1 MKKLSI
7 LLTIAIFATIGC
19 DKLMKDETILVDDPE
34 LQAFSEGLNTDVGLS
49 KKSINALNDA
59 LNRHGKDGKH
69 RRDPAFLWKVS
80 AEMQGKLSN
89 EEKERL
95 FGWMDDNNVPY
106 LYGGGMDAKARRG
119 PGGDRGGMDLRAV
132 FAVLDEAQRE
142 SLKSI
147 MDSYKSQMEEVMKKA
162 KDGTIDREAAKAEL
176 EALEATMRA
185 EIEALLTD
193 EQIQKLEDMQAGMK
207 QKMEEMRQAA
217 HDAMVS
223 ALEMTPDQES
233 GLETINN
240 ESAQAQKALMDKAK
254 AEEMGKEDLHEAI
267 KQLIIDR
274 NSKIE
279 ALLSDKQIEIIKIYT
294 ALGMQYSK
302 HCGDKRG
309 DKRGDKGGNT
319 GGSR

>member
-193 EQIQKLEDMQAGMK
+193 EQRQKLEDMQAGMK

-309 DKRGDKGGNT
+309 DKGGNT

>member
-193 EQIQKLEDMQAGMK
+193 GQRQKLEDMQAGMK

-267 KQLIIDR
+267 KKLIIDR

-309 DKRGDKGGNT
+309 DKGGNT

>member
-7 LLTIAIFATIGC
+7 LLTIVIFATIGC
-19 DKLMKDETILVDDPE
+19 DKLMKDETTLVDDPE

-69 RRDPAFLWKVS
+69 RRDPAFLWKVA
-80 AEMQGKLSN
+80 AEMQKKLSS
-89 EEKERL
+89 EEKDRL
-95 FGWMDDNNVPY
+95 LGWMDDNNVPY
-106 LYGGGMDAKARRG
+106 LYGGGMDAKARGG
-119 PGGDRGGMDLRAV
+119 PGGDKDGMDIRAV
-132 FAVLDEAQRE
+132 FTVLDEAQRE

-147 MDSYKSQMEEVMKKA
+147 MDSYKGQMEEVMKKA
-162 KDGTIDREAAKAEL
+162 KDGTIDRGAAKAEL
-176 EALEATMRA
+176 EALEAAMRA

-193 EQIQKLEDMQAGMK
+193 EQRQKLEDMRAEMK
-207 QKMEEMRQAA
+207 QKMEGMRQAA

-223 ALEMTPDQES
+223 ALEMTSDQGF
-233 GLETINN
+233 GLEIINN
-240 ESAQAQKALMDKAK
+240 ESGEAQKALIEKAK
-254 AEEMGKEDLHEAI
+254 AEDMSREDLKDAL
-267 KQLIIDR
+267 KQLIADR

-279 ALLSDKQIEIIKIYT
+279 ALFSEKQIEIIKIYT

-309 DKRGDKGGNT
+309 DKDGKT

>member
-119 PGGDRGGMDLRAV
+119 PGGDRGGMNLRAV
-132 FAVLDEAQRE
+132 FSVLDEAQRE

-193 EQIQKLEDMQAGMK
+193 EQRQKLEDMQAGMK

-309 DKRGDKGGNT
+309 DKGGNT

>member
-1 MKKLSI
+1 MKKLST
-7 LLTIAIFATIGC
+7 LLTIAIIATIGC

-69 RRDPAFLWKVS
+69 RRDPGFLWKVS

-89 EEKERL
+89 EEKEKL

-106 LYGGGMDAKARRG
+106 LYGGGMDAKARGG
-119 PGGDRGGMDLRAV
+119 PGGDRGGMDLRSV

-193 EQIQKLEDMQAGMK
+193 EQRQKLEDMRADMK
-207 QKMEEMRQAA
+207 QKMEEMRQVA

-223 ALEMTPDQES
+223 ALEMTSDQES
-233 GLETINN
+233 GLEIINN
-240 ESAQAQKALMDKAK
+240 ESGEAQKALIEKAK
-254 AEEMGKEDLHEAI
+254 AEDMSREDLKDAL
-267 KQLIIDR
+267 KQLIADR

-279 ALLSDKQIEIIKIYT
+279 ALFSERQIEIIKIYT

-309 DKRGDKGGNT
+309 DKDGKT

>member
-19 DKLMKDETILVDDPE
+19 DKLMKDETILLDDPE

-69 RRDPAFLWKVS
+69 RRDPAFLWKVA
-80 AEMQGKLSN
+80 AEMQKKLTS
-89 EEKERL
+89 EEKDRL
-95 FGWMDDNNVPY
+95 LGWMNDNNVPY
-106 LYGGGMDAKARRG
+106 LYGGGMDAKARGG
-119 PGGDRGGMDLRAV
+119 PGGDKGGMDLRAV
-132 FAVLDEAQRE
+132 FTVLDEAQRE

-147 MDSYKSQMEEVMKKA
+147 MDSYKGQMEEVMKNA

-176 EALEATMRA
+176 EALEAAMRA

-193 EQIQKLEDMQAGMK
+193 EQRQKLEDMRADMK
-207 QKMEEMRQAA
+207 QKMEGMRQAA

-223 ALEMTPDQES
+223 ALEMTSDQGS

-240 ESAQAQKALMDKAK
+240 ESGEAQKALIEKAK
-254 AEEMGKEDLHEAI
+254 AEDMSREDLKDAL
-267 KQLIIDR
+267 KQLIADR

-279 ALLSDKQIEIIKIYT
+279 ALFSEKQIEIIKIYT

-309 DKRGDKGGNT
+309 DKDGKT

>member
-69 RRDPAFLWKVS
+69 RRDPAFLWKVA
-80 AEMQGKLSN
+80 AEMQKKLTS
-89 EEKERL
+89 EEKDRL
-95 FGWMDDNNVPY
+95 LGWMDDNNVPY
-106 LYGGGMDAKARRG
+106 LYGGGMDAKARGG
-119 PGGDRGGMDLRAV
+119 PGGDKGGMDLRAV
-132 FAVLDEAQRE
+132 FTVLDEAQRE

-147 MDSYKSQMEEVMKKA
+147 MDSYKGQMEEVMKKA

-176 EALEATMRA
+176 EALEAAMRA

-193 EQIQKLEDMQAGMK
+193 EQRQKLEDMRADMK
-207 QKMEEMRQAA
+207 QKMEGMRQAA

-223 ALEMTPDQES
+223 ALEMTPDQGS

-240 ESAQAQKALMDKAK
+240 ESGEAQKALIEKAK
-254 AEEMGKEDLHEAI
+254 AEDMSREDLKDAL
-267 KQLIIDR
+267 KQLIADR

-279 ALLSDKQIEIIKIYT
+279 ALFSEKQIEIIKIYT

-309 DKRGDKGGNT
+309 DKDGKT

>member
-1 MKKLSI
+1 M
-7 LLTIAIFATIGC
+7 
-19 DKLMKDETILVDDPE
+19 
-34 LQAFSEGLNTDVGLS
+34 N
-49 KKSINALNDA
+49 
-59 LNRHGKDGKH
+59 
-69 RRDPAFLWKVS
+69 
-80 AEMQGKLSN
+80 
-89 EEKERL
+89 
-95 FGWMDDNNVPY
+95 
-106 LYGGGMDAKARRG
+106 
-119 PGGDRGGMDLRAV
+119 LRAV
-132 FAVLDEAQRE
+132 FSILDEAQRE
-142 SLKSI
+142 SLKFI

-193 EQIQKLEDMQAGMK
+193 EQIQKLEDMQAVMK

-233 GLETINN
+233 GLETIKI
-240 ESAQAQKALMDKAK
+240 ESGEAQRGLIEKAR
-254 AEEMGKEDLHEAI
+254 AEDMSREDLQEAL
-267 KQLIIDR
+267 KQLIADR
-274 NSKIE
+274 NSKIG
-279 ALLSDKQIEIIKIYT
+279 ALFSDKQIEIIKIYT

-309 DKRGDKGGNT
+309 DKGGNT

>member
-193 EQIQKLEDMQAGMK
+193 EQRQKLEDMQADMK

-233 GLETINN
+233 GLETIKI
-240 ESAQAQKALMDKAK
+240 ESGEAQRGLIEKAR
-254 AEEMGKEDLHEAI
+254 AEDMSREDLQDAL
-267 KQLIIDR
+267 KQLIADR

-279 ALLSDKQIEIIKIYT
+279 ALFSDKQIEIIKIYT

-309 DKRGDKGGNT
+309 DKGGNT

>member
-193 EQIQKLEDMQAGMK
+193 EQRQKLEDMQAGMK

-240 ESAQAQKALMDKAK
+240 ESGEAQRGLIEKAR
-254 AEEMGKEDLHEAI
+254 AEDMSREDLQEAL
-267 KQLIIDR
+267 KQLIADR

-279 ALLSDKQIEIIKIYT
+279 ALFSDKQIEIIKIYT

-309 DKRGDKGGNT
+309 DKGGNT

>member
-193 EQIQKLEDMQAGMK
+193 EQRQKLEDMQAGMK

-233 GLETINN
+233 GLETIKI
-240 ESAQAQKALMDKAK
+240 ESGEAQRGLIEKAR
-254 AEEMGKEDLHEAI
+254 AEDMSREDLQEAL
-267 KQLIIDR
+267 KQLIADR

-279 ALLSDKQIEIIKIYT
+279 ALFSDKQIEIIKIYT

-309 DKRGDKGGNT
+309 DKGGNT

>member
-1 MKKLSI
+1 
-7 LLTIAIFATIGC
+7 
-19 DKLMKDETILVDDPE
+19 
-34 LQAFSEGLNTDVGLS
+34 
-49 KKSINALNDA
+49 

-69 RRDPAFLWKVS
+69 RRDPAFLWKVA
-80 AEMQGKLSN
+80 AEMQKKLTS
-89 EEKERL
+89 EEKDRL
-95 FGWMDDNNVPY
+95 LGWMDDNNVPY
-106 LYGGGMDAKARRG
+106 LYGGGMDAKARGG
-119 PGGDRGGMDLRAV
+119 PGGDKGGMDLRAV
-132 FAVLDEAQRE
+132 FTVLDEAQRE

-147 MDSYKSQMEEVMKKA
+147 MDSYKGQMEEVMKKA

-176 EALEATMRA
+176 EALEAAMQA

-193 EQIQKLEDMQAGMK
+193 EQKQRLEDMQAGMK
-207 QKMEEMRQAA
+207 PKMEEMRQAA

-223 ALEMTPDQES
+223 ALEMTTDQES

-240 ESAQAQKALMDKAK
+240 ESGEAQRALMEKAR
-254 AEEMGKEDLHEAI
+254 AEEMSREDLKDAL
-267 KQLIIDR
+267 KQLIADR

-279 ALLSDKQIEIIKIYT
+279 ALFSDKQIEIIKIYT

-309 DKRGDKGGNT
+309 DKGGNT

>member
-147 MDSYKSQMEEVMKKA
+147 MDSYRGQMEEVMKKA

-193 EQIQKLEDMQAGMK
+193 EQRQKLEDMQAGMK

-240 ESAQAQKALMDKAK
+240 ESGEAQRGLIEKAR
-254 AEEMGKEDLHEAI
+254 AEDMSREDLQEAL
-267 KQLIIDR
+267 KQLIADR

-279 ALLSDKQIEIIKIYT
+279 ALFSDKQIEIIKIYT

-309 DKRGDKGGNT
+309 DKGGNT

>member
-95 FGWMDDNNVPY
+95 FEWMDDNNVPY

-147 MDSYKSQMEEVMKKA
+147 MDSYRGQMEEVMKKA

-193 EQIQKLEDMQAGMK
+193 EQRQKLEDMQAGMK

-240 ESAQAQKALMDKAK
+240 ESGEAQRGLIEKAR
-254 AEEMGKEDLHEAI
+254 AEDMSREDLQDAL
-267 KQLIIDR
+267 KQLIADR

-279 ALLSDKQIEIIKIYT
+279 ALFSDKQIEIIKIYT

-309 DKRGDKGGNT
+309 DKGGNT

>member
-1 MKKLSI
+1 
-7 LLTIAIFATIGC
+7 
-19 DKLMKDETILVDDPE
+19 
-34 LQAFSEGLNTDVGLS
+34 
-49 KKSINALNDA
+49 
-59 LNRHGKDGKH
+59 
-69 RRDPAFLWKVS
+69 
-80 AEMQGKLSN
+80 
-89 EEKERL
+89 
-95 FGWMDDNNVPY
+95 
-106 LYGGGMDAKARRG
+106 
-119 PGGDRGGMDLRAV
+119 
-132 FAVLDEAQRE
+132 
-142 SLKSI
+142 

-193 EQIQKLEDMQAGMK
+193 EQIQKLEDMQAVMK

-233 GLETINN
+233 GLETIKI
-240 ESAQAQKALMDKAK
+240 ESGEAQRGLIEKAR
-254 AEEMGKEDLHEAI
+254 AEDMSREDLQEAL
-267 KQLIIDR
+267 KQLIADR

-279 ALLSDKQIEIIKIYT
+279 ALFSDKQIEIIKIYT

-309 DKRGDKGGNT
+309 DKGGNT

>member
-69 RRDPAFLWKVS
+69 RRDPGFLWKVS

-147 MDSYKSQMEEVMKKA
+147 MDSYRGQMEEVMKKA

-193 EQIQKLEDMQAGMK
+193 EQRQKLEDMQAGMK

-240 ESAQAQKALMDKAK
+240 ESGEAQRGLIEKAR
-254 AEEMGKEDLHEAI
+254 AEDMSREDLQDAL
-267 KQLIIDR
+267 KQLIADR

-279 ALLSDKQIEIIKIYT
+279 ALFSDKQIEIIKIYT

-309 DKRGDKGGNT
+309 DKGGNT

>member
-69 RRDPAFLWKVS
+69 RRDPAFLWKVA
-80 AEMQGKLSN
+80 AEMQKKLSS
-89 EEKERL
+89 EEKDRL
-95 FGWMDDNNVPY
+95 LGWMDDNNVPY
-106 LYGGGMDAKARRG
+106 LYGGGMDAKARGG
-119 PGGDRGGMDLRAV
+119 PGGDRGGMNLRAV
-132 FAVLDEAQRE
+132 FSVLDEAQRE

-185 EIEALLTD
+185 EIEALLTN
-193 EQIQKLEDMQAGMK
+193 EQIQKLEDMQADMK

-223 ALEMTPDQES
+223 ALEMTPDQGS
-233 GLETINN
+233 GLEIINN
-240 ESAQAQKALMDKAK
+240 ESGEAQKALIEKAK
-254 AEEMGKEDLHEAI
+254 DEDMSREDLKDAL
-267 KQLIIDR
+267 KQLIADR

-279 ALLSDKQIEIIKIYT
+279 SLFSDKQIEIIKIYT

-309 DKRGDKGGNT
+309 DKGGNT

>member
-69 RRDPAFLWKVS
+69 RRNPAFLWKVS

-119 PGGDRGGMDLRAV
+119 PGGDRGRMDLRAV

-193 EQIQKLEDMQAGMK
+193 EQRQKLEDMQAGMK

-240 ESAQAQKALMDKAK
+240 ESGEAQRGLIEKAR
-254 AEEMGKEDLHEAI
+254 AEDMSREDLQEAL
-267 KQLIIDR
+267 KQLIADR

-279 ALLSDKQIEIIKIYT
+279 ALFSDKQIEIIKIYT

-309 DKRGDKGGNT
+309 DKGGNT

>member
-69 RRDPAFLWKVS
+69 RRDPAFLWKVA
-80 AEMQGKLSN
+80 AEMQKKLSS
-89 EEKERL
+89 EEKDRL
-95 FGWMDDNNVPY
+95 LGWMDDNNVPY
-106 LYGGGMDAKARRG
+106 LYGGGMDAKARGG
-119 PGGDRGGMDLRAV
+119 PGGDKDGMDIRAV
-132 FAVLDEAQRE
+132 FTVLDEAQRE

-147 MDSYKSQMEEVMKKA
+147 MDSYKGQMEEVMKKA
-162 KDGTIDREAAKAEL
+162 KDGTIDRGAAKAEL
-176 EALEATMRA
+176 EAMEAAMRA

-193 EQIQKLEDMQAGMK
+193 EQRQKLEDMRADMK
-207 QKMEEMRQAA
+207 QKMEGMRQAA

-223 ALEMTPDQES
+223 ALEMTPDQGS

-240 ESAQAQKALMDKAK
+240 ESGEAQKALIEKAK
-254 AEEMGKEDLHEAI
+254 AEDMSREDLKDAL
-267 KQLIIDR
+267 KQLIADR

-279 ALLSDKQIEIIKIYT
+279 ALFSEKQIEIIKIYT

-309 DKRGDKGGNT
+309 DKDGKT

>member
-69 RRDPAFLWKVS
+69 RRDPAFLWKVA
-80 AEMQGKLSN
+80 AEMQKKLTS
-89 EEKERL
+89 EEKDRL
-95 FGWMDDNNVPY
+95 LGWMDDNNVPY
-106 LYGGGMDAKARRG
+106 LYGGGMDAKARGG
-119 PGGDRGGMDLRAV
+119 PGGDKGGMDLRAV
-132 FAVLDEAQRE
+132 FTVLDEAQRE

-193 EQIQKLEDMQAGMK
+193 EQRQKLEDMQADMK

-217 HDAMVS
+217 HDAMVD
-223 ALEMTPDQES
+223 ALEMTVDQES

-240 ESAQAQKALMDKAK
+240 ESGEAQKALIEKAK
-254 AEEMGKEDLHEAI
+254 AEDMSREDLKDAL
-267 KQLIIDR
+267 KQLIADR

-279 ALLSDKQIEIIKIYT
+279 ALFSEKQIEIIKIYT

-309 DKRGDKGGNT
+309 DKDGKT

>member
-193 EQIQKLEDMQAGMK
+193 EQRQKLEDMQAVMK

-233 GLETINN
+233 GLETIKI
-240 ESAQAQKALMDKAK
+240 ESGEAQRGLIEKAR
-254 AEEMGKEDLHEAI
+254 AEDMSREYLQEAL
-267 KQLIIDR
+267 KQLIADR

-279 ALLSDKQIEIIKIYT
+279 ALFSDKQIEIIKIYT

-309 DKRGDKGGNT
+309 DKGGNT

>member
-1 MKKLSI
+1 MKKLFI

-19 DKLMKDETILVDDPE
+19 DKLMKDERILVDDPE

-119 PGGDRGGMDLRAV
+119 PGGDKGGMDLRAV
-132 FAVLDEAQRE
+132 FTVLNEAQRD
-142 SLKSI
+142 SFKSI

-193 EQIQKLEDMQAGMK
+193 EQRQKLEDMQADMK

-217 HDAMVS
+217 HDAMVD
-223 ALEMTPDQES
+223 ALEMTADQES

>member
-193 EQIQKLEDMQAGMK
+193 EQIQKLEDMQAVMK

-309 DKRGDKGGNT
+309 DKGGNT

>member
-193 EQIQKLEDMQAGMK
+193 EQRQKLEDMQAGMK

-240 ESAQAQKALMDKAK
+240 ESGEAQRGLIEKAR
-254 AEEMGKEDLHEAI
+254 AEDMSREDLQDAL
-267 KQLIIDR
+267 KQLIADR

-279 ALLSDKQIEIIKIYT
+279 ALFSDKQIEIIKIYT

-309 DKRGDKGGNT
+309 DKGGNT

>member
-193 EQIQKLEDMQAGMK
+193 EQRQKLEDMQAGMK

-223 ALEMTPDQES
+223 A
-233 GLETINN
+233 N

-309 DKRGDKGGNT
+309 DKGGNT

>member
-147 MDSYKSQMEEVMKKA
+147 MDSYRGQMEEVMKKA

-193 EQIQKLEDMQAGMK
+193 EQRQKLEDMQAGMK

-223 ALEMTPDQES
+223 ALEMTSDQES

-240 ESAQAQKALMDKAK
+240 ESGEAQRGLIEKAR
-254 AEEMGKEDLHEAI
+254 AEDMSREDLQDAL
-267 KQLIIDR
+267 KQLIADR

-279 ALLSDKQIEIIKIYT
+279 ALFSDKQIEIIKIYT

-309 DKRGDKGGNT
+309 DKGGNT

>member
-69 RRDPAFLWKVS
+69 RRDPAFLWKVA
-80 AEMQGKLSN
+80 AEMQKKLSS
-89 EEKERL
+89 EEKDRL
-95 FGWMDDNNVPY
+95 LGWMDDNNVPY
-106 LYGGGMDAKARRG
+106 LYGGGMDAKARGG
-119 PGGDRGGMDLRAV
+119 PGGDKDGMDIRAV
-132 FAVLDEAQRE
+132 FTVLDEAQRE

-147 MDSYKSQMEEVMKKA
+147 MDSYKGQMEEVMKKA
-162 KDGTIDREAAKAEL
+162 KDGTIDRGAAKAEL
-176 EALEATMRA
+176 EALEAAMRA

-193 EQIQKLEDMQAGMK
+193 EQRQKLEDMRAEMK
-207 QKMEEMRQAA
+207 QKMEGMRQAA

-223 ALEMTPDQES
+223 ALEMTSDQGF
-233 GLETINN
+233 GLEIINN
-240 ESAQAQKALMDKAK
+240 ESGEAQKALIEKAK
-254 AEEMGKEDLHEAI
+254 AEDMSREDLKDAL
-267 KQLIIDR
+267 KQLIADR

-279 ALLSDKQIEIIKIYT
+279 ALFSEKQIEIIKIYT

-309 DKRGDKGGNT
+309 DKDGKT

>member
-7 LLTIAIFATIGC
+7 LLTIVIFATIGC
-19 DKLMKDETILVDDPE
+19 DKLMKDETTLVDDPE

-69 RRDPAFLWKVS
+69 RRDPAFLWKVA
-80 AEMQGKLSN
+80 AEMQKKLSS
-89 EEKERL
+89 EEKDRL
-95 FGWMDDNNVPY
+95 LGWMDDNNVPY
-106 LYGGGMDAKARRG
+106 LYGGGMDAKARGG
-119 PGGDRGGMDLRAV
+119 PGGDKDGMDIRAV
-132 FAVLDEAQRE
+132 FTVLDEAQRE

-147 MDSYKSQMEEVMKKA
+147 MDSYKGQMEEVMKKA
-162 KDGTIDREAAKAEL
+162 KDGTIDRGAAKAEL
-176 EALEATMRA
+176 EALEAAMRA

-193 EQIQKLEDMQAGMK
+193 EQRQKLEDMRAEMK
-207 QKMEEMRQAA
+207 QKMEGMRQAA

-223 ALEMTPDQES
+223 ALEMTSDQGF
-233 GLETINN
+233 GLEIINN
-240 ESAQAQKALMDKAK
+240 ESGEAQKALIEKAK
-254 AEEMGKEDLHEAI
+254 AEDMSREDLKDSL
-267 KQLIIDR
+267 KQLIADR

-279 ALLSDKQIEIIKIYT
+279 ALFSEKQIEIIKIYT

-309 DKRGDKGGNT
+309 DKDGKT

>member
-1 MKKLSI
+1 MKKLST
-7 LLTIAIFATIGC
+7 LLTIAIIATIGC

-69 RRDPAFLWKVS
+69 RRDPGFLWKVS

-89 EEKERL
+89 EEKEKL

-106 LYGGGMDAKARRG
+106 LYGGGMDAKARGG
-119 PGGDRGGMDLRAV
+119 PGGDRGGMDLRSV

-176 EALEATMRA
+176 EALEAAMQA

-193 EQIQKLEDMQAGMK
+193 EQRQKLEDMRADMK
-207 QKMEEMRQAA
+207 QKMEEMRQVA

-223 ALEMTPDQES
+223 ALEMTSDQES
-233 GLETINN
+233 GLEIINN
-240 ESAQAQKALMDKAK
+240 ESGEAQKALIEKAK
-254 AEEMGKEDLHEAI
+254 AEDMSREDLKDAL
-267 KQLIIDR
+267 KQLIADR

-279 ALLSDKQIEIIKIYT
+279 ALFSERQIEIIKIYT

-309 DKRGDKGGNT
+309 DKDDKT

>member
-1 MKKLSI
+1 MKKLST

-69 RRDPAFLWKVS
+69 RRDPGFLWKVS

-89 EEKERL
+89 EEKEKL

-106 LYGGGMDAKARRG
+106 LYGGGMDAKARGG
-119 PGGDRGGMDLRAV
+119 PGGDKDGMDIRAV
-132 FAVLDEAQRE
+132 FTVLDEAQRE

-147 MDSYKSQMEEVMKKA
+147 MDSYKGQMEEVMKKA
-162 KDGTIDREAAKAEL
+162 KDGTIDRGAAKAEL
-176 EALEATMRA
+176 EALEAAMRA

-193 EQIQKLEDMQAGMK
+193 EQRQKLEDMRADMK
-207 QKMEEMRQAA
+207 QKMEGMRQAA

-223 ALEMTPDQES
+223 ALEMTPDQGS

-240 ESAQAQKALMDKAK
+240 ESGEAQKALIEKAK
-254 AEEMGKEDLHEAI
+254 AEDMSREDLKDAL
-267 KQLIIDR
+267 KQLIADR

-279 ALLSDKQIEIIKIYT
+279 ALFSEKQIEIIKIYT

-309 DKRGDKGGNT
+309 DKDGKT

>member
-1 MKKLSI
+1 MKKLST
-7 LLTIAIFATIGC
+7 LLTIAIIATIGC
-19 DKLMKDETILVDDPE
+19 DKLMKDEAILVDDPE

-69 RRDPAFLWKVS
+69 RRDPGFLWKVS

-89 EEKERL
+89 EEKEKL

-106 LYGGGMDAKARRG
+106 LYGGGMDAKARGG
-119 PGGDRGGMDLRAV
+119 PGGDRGGMDLRSV

-193 EQIQKLEDMQAGMK
+193 EQRQKLEDMRADMK
-207 QKMEEMRQAA
+207 QKMEEMRQVA

-223 ALEMTPDQES
+223 ALEMTSDQES
-233 GLETINN
+233 GLEIINN
-240 ESAQAQKALMDKAK
+240 ESGEAQKALIEKAK
-254 AEEMGKEDLHEAI
+254 AEDMSREDLKDAL
-267 KQLIIDR
+267 KQLIADR

-279 ALLSDKQIEIIKIYT
+279 ALFSERQIEIIKIYT

-309 DKRGDKGGNT
+309 DKDDKT

>member
-1 MKKLSI
+1 MKKLST

-19 DKLMKDETILVDDPE
+19 DKLMKDETILIDDPE

-59 LNRHGKDGKH
+59 LNRYGKDGKH
-69 RRDPAFLWKVS
+69 RRDPAFLWKVA
-80 AEMQGKLSN
+80 AEMQKKLTS
-89 EEKERL
+89 EEKDRL
-95 FGWMDDNNVPY
+95 LGWMDDNNVPY
-106 LYGGGMDAKARRG
+106 LYGGGMDAKARGG
-119 PGGDRGGMDLRAV
+119 PGGDKSGMDLRAV
-132 FAVLDEAQRE
+132 FTVLDEAQRE

-147 MDSYKSQMEEVMKKA
+147 MDSYKGQMDEVMKKA

-176 EALEATMRA
+176 ESLEAAMRA

-193 EQIQKLEDMQAGMK
+193 EQRQKLEDMRADMK
-207 QKMEEMRQAA
+207 QKMEGMRQAA

-223 ALEMTPDQES
+223 ALEMTPDQGS

-240 ESAQAQKALMDKAK
+240 ESGEAQKALIENAK
-254 AEEMGKEDLHEAI
+254 AEDMSREDLKDAL
-267 KQLIIDR
+267 KQLIADR

-279 ALLSDKQIEIIKIYT
+279 ALFSDKQIEIIKIYT

-309 DKRGDKGGNT
+309 DKDGKT

>member
-193 EQIQKLEDMQAGMK
+193 EQRQKLEDMQADMK

-240 ESAQAQKALMDKAK
+240 ESGEAQRGLIEKAR
-254 AEEMGKEDLHEAI
+254 AEDMSREDLQDAL
-267 KQLIIDR
+267 KQLIADR

-279 ALLSDKQIEIIKIYT
+279 ALFSDKQIEIIKIYT

-309 DKRGDKGGNT
+309 DKGGNT